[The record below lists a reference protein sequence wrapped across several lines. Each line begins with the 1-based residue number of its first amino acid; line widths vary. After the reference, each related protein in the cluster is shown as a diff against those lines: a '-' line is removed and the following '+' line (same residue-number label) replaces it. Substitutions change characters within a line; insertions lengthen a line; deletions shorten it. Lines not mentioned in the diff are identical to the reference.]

1 MGKRRSS
8 RTRLWTFLHLHFA
21 WFPKGRRT
29 AERFGVSLRNT
40 RGGKKV
46 FSSPFRVVT
55 PLRSMERSQQANGS
69 MPNRSCGWRI
79 VISPI
84 VPQDP
89 KLNVTLLHCA
99 QNLPQDQFAR
109 DRFRPEVLA
118 SRLYESSAAGHS
130 VRAEHPAHG
139 EETSLIPSRL
149 PCPLAS

>member
-40 RGGKKV
+40 SGRKKV

-84 VPQDP
+84 FPQDP

-99 QNLPQDQFAR
+99 QNLPQDQFAS
-109 DRFRPEVLA
+109 DKHFFLLFRGCKGATRRKPA
-118 SRLYESSAAGHS
+118 APLYMD
-130 VRAEHPAHG
+130 
-139 EETSLIPSRL
+139 
-149 PCPLAS
+149 